1 MTKRQWLA
9 GLLAVGTTFA
19 GVVCPLRAAEPPV
32 PDFDEVRR
40 IVREQLAGATDESV
54 NRAAVEGFLQALGGR
69 VALAA
74 PEATTEAGP
83 LIPRQQVFDGSIGY
97 LRVARVAPGLA
108 DAVAT
113 AARELMATNT
123 LGGLVLDLR
132 FTAGADYAAAAATV
146 DLFLAREVPL
156 LNAGQGLV
164 SSQTKTNALR
174 LPVVALVN
182 GQTSEGAEALAAVLR
197 KTGAGLVLGSRT
209 AGRAAVMREFP
220 LSNGQTLRVAVA
232 PILLG
237 DAKPVPMTGLEPD
250 IVVTVKPEDERAAYE
265 DPFVVVAG
273 AGSATNAVRVARR
286 PRVSEADLV
295 RERRGE
301 SPATRTKTE
310 PETPVLADV
319 ALGRAIDLL
328 KGLAVVRGGRF

>member
-1 MTKRQWLA
+1 MAGALVLGLA
-9 GLLAVGTTFA
+9 LVGGSGSA
-19 GVVCPLRAAEPPV
+19 RAAEPAM
-32 PDFDEVRR
+32 PDFNEVRR
-40 IVREQLAGATDESV
+40 VVREQLAGATDESV
-54 NRAAVEGFLQALGGR
+54 NRAAVEGFLHALGGR

-74 PEATTEAGP
+74 PAELAATNPVP
-83 LIPRQQVFDGSIGY
+83 LLPRQQVFDGTVGY
-97 LRVARVAPGLA
+97 VRVGRVATGLA
-108 DAVAT
+108 DAVA
-113 AARELMATNT
+113 AAAQELAASNK

-132 FTAGADYAAAAATV
+132 FAAGADYAAAAATV

-164 SSQTKTNALR
+164 SSKTKTNALR

-182 GQTSEGAEALAAVLR
+182 GSTAEGAEALAAVLR

-237 DAKPVPMTGLEPD
+237 DAKPVPLTGLEPD
-250 IVVTVKPEDERAAYE
+250 IEVVVKAEDERAAFE
-265 DPFVVVAG
+265 EPFVTAANG
-273 AGSATNAVRVARR
+273 GSATNAVRVARR

-301 SPATRTKTE
+301 TAARGKTE

>member
-9 GLLAVGTTFA
+9 GLLAA
-19 GVVCPLRAAEPPV
+19 GMLLAGAVLPLRAAEPAMPN
-32 PDFDEVRR
+32 FDEVRR
-40 IVREQLAGATDESV
+40 IVREHLADATDEFV

-74 PEATTEAGP
+74 PDAATEAGP
-83 LIPRQQVFDGSIGY
+83 LVSRQQVFDGSIGY

-113 AARELMATNT
+113 ATRELAATNT

-132 FTAGADYAAAAATV
+132 FAAGADYAAAAATV

-156 LNAGQGLV
+156 LNAGKGLV

-182 GQTSEGAEALAAVLR
+182 GQTAEGAEVLAAVLR

-237 DAKPVPMTGLEPD
+237 DAKPVPMTGVEPD
-250 IVVTVKPEDERAAYE
+250 IMVTVKPEDERAAYE
-265 DPFVVVAG
+265 DPFVVTTV

-301 SPATRTKTE
+301 SPATRTKPE